1 MFRNTASAFA
11 AAMALGVTAFTA
23 PVAAQSFPNKQV
35 RITVSYGG
43 GTAPDIVARL
53 LAEKF
58 REAWNQQVIVE
69 GRPGGAGFIAME
81 AFKRYTPD
89 GHELAL
95 LDTGPLAINPSLFKK
110 IPYDPERDL
119 APVGLVF
126 YAPFIV
132 TVGGGSPI
140 NSVKELI
147 AAARA
152 NPGKT
157 SYATPGVGTVQH
169 LGAAQLEFASNTP
182 MLHVPFKD
190 MGQLLSS
197 VATGDATWTLTTVGS
212 SMSFVQAKKLKLL
225 AVATKS
231 RLATHP
237 DLPTVEESGGPA
249 GYDVQSWIALF
260 APRGTP
266 ADVIGKVNQEIQ
278 KSLQAKDVRDRLQ
291 SLGLTPAG
299 GTPAQLGQLL
309 SNDIRRWGE
318 VVKRT
323 GASAD

>member
-1 MFRNTASAFA
+1 MSKKSLATIAAVAIFA
-11 AAMALGVTAFTA
+11 ATIFTA
-23 PVAAQSFPNKQV
+23 PVAAQGFPSKQV

-53 LAEKF
+53 MAEKF
-58 REAWNQQVIVE
+58 RESWGQQVLVE
-69 GRPGGAGFIAME
+69 GRPGGAGFIAIE
-81 AFKRYTPD
+81 AFKRYAPD
-89 GHELAL
+89 GHELAM

-110 IPYDPERDL
+110 IPYDSERDL
-119 APVGLVF
+119 VPVGLVF

-132 TVGGGSPI
+132 TVGADSPI
-140 NSVKELI
+140 NSVRELI

-152 NPGKT
+152 NPGKI

-169 LGAAQLEFASNTP
+169 LGAAQMEFGSNSQ
-182 MLHVPFKD
+182 MLHVPYKD

-197 VATGDATWTLTTVGS
+197 VATGDVSWTLTTVGS

-225 AVATKS
+225 AVATKT
-231 RLATHP
+231 RLASHP

-266 ADVIGKVNQEIQ
+266 PDVVGKINQEIQ
-278 KSLQAKDVRDRLQ
+278 KGLQQKDMRDRLQ
-291 SLGLTPAG
+291 ALGLTPAG
-299 GTPAQLGQLL
+299 GTPTQLGQLL
-309 SNDIRRWGE
+309 GNDIRRWGE